1 MSEVLSNHFQGH
13 LLELRRR
20 ITIAFAAVVVAS
32 GVAYIFSE
40 SITQFFVAPLFAA
53 SPELSHLV
61 YTNLTEAFVSYL
73 KISVLVGVFA
83 SFPVVLYQVWMF
95 AAPGLHKH
103 EKRFALVVVFW
114 ATFLFG
120 FGVAFAYIGVMP
132 RALVYLMSFAGPEL
146 TPMPKLDAYLSF
158 VARSGLAFGLAFEIP
173 FLMVMAGKAGFVD
186 RAYFSKQRKY
196 FYLAIIVL
204 SFLLAAGDPMS
215 TMLLVLPL
223 FVLYELGL
231 TVMRVFSPKKV
242 TEESEE

>member
-1 MSEVLSNHFQGH
+1 MNEALTGHFQGH

-20 ITIAFAAVVVAS
+20 ITISFLAVALAS
-32 GVAYIFSE
+32 GIAYLFSE
-40 SITQFFVAPLFAA
+40 AISRFFIAPLFA
-53 SPELSHLV
+53 SCPELSHLV

-73 KISVLVGVFA
+73 KISVMVGVITA
-83 SFPVVLYQVWMF
+83 FPVVLYQVWMF

-114 ATFLFG
+114 ATFLFA
-120 FGVAFAYIGVMP
+120 FGVVFSYVGVLP
-132 RALVYLMSFAGPEL
+132 RALTYLMSFAGDEL
-146 TPMPKLDAYLSF
+146 TAMPKLDSYLSF
-158 VARSGLAFGLAFEIP
+158 VARSALAFGLAFEIP

-204 SFLLAAGDPMS
+204 SFLLAAGDLMS

-231 TVMRVFSPKKV
+231 TVMRIFSPKK
-242 TEESEE
+242 ELSA

>member
-1 MSEVLSNHFQGH
+1 MNDAVTGHFKGH

-20 ITIAFAAVVVAS
+20 ITISFVAIALAS
-32 GVAYIFSE
+32 GIAYFFSE
-40 SITQFFVAPLFAA
+40 SITAFFIAPLFA
-53 SPELSHLV
+53 SCPELSHLV

-83 SFPVVLYQVWMF
+83 GFPVILYQVWMF

-120 FGVAFAYIGVMP
+120 FGVVFAYVGVMP
-132 RALVYLMSFAGPEL
+132 RALTYLMSFAGDEL
-146 TPMPKLDAYLSF
+146 TAMPKLDSYLSF

-204 SFLLAAGDPMS
+204 SFLLAAGDFMS
-215 TMLLVLPL
+215 TMLLVFPL
-223 FVLYELGL
+223 L
-231 TVMRVFSPKKV
+231 FSM
-242 TEESEE
+242 SWD